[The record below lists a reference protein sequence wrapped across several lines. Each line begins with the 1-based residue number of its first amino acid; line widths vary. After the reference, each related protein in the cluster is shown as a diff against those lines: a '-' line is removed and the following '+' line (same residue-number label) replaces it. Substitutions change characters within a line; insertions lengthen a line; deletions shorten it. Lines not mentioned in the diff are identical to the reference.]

1 MQARRQ
7 DLAAGGAKNQKEGP
21 KTSRGG
27 TFFKYCIGCMQQP
40 GVQTWNGGAQTSNGG
55 PGTTAPAG
63 DGPSSIQHSYLEALL
78 WKNIYHFLERCRN
91 TNNVWLRALMQS
103 YCLYSSLFFEH
114 YNRIWLSDW
123 VLGRCSVC
131 RLRAC
136 ACHNTS
142 VLYLVLAKVGLSVL
156 LWM

>member
-55 PGTTAPAG
+55 AGHHCPGWRRP
-63 DGPSSIQHSYLEALL
+63 
-78 WKNIYHFLERCRN
+78 
-91 TNNVWLRALMQS
+91 
-103 YCLYSSLFFEH
+103 
-114 YNRIWLSDW
+114 
-123 VLGRCSVC
+123 
-131 RLRAC
+131 
-136 ACHNTS
+136 
-142 VLYLVLAKVGLSVL
+142 
-156 LWM
+156 